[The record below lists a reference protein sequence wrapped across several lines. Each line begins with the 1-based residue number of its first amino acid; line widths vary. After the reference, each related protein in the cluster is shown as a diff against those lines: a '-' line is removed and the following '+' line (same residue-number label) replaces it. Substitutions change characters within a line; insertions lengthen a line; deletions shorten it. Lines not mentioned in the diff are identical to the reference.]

1 MQPHPIEPDPAKPT
15 ASEVITAE
23 GRQQTFLLYTLFCG
37 DLVKTAHSAGLTPA
51 TVGLMAEEGEWDEKI
66 SPILALRKSD
76 KPGDL
81 ERAINR
87 AINYVQAHRYR
98 KQLERVI
105 QYVTNI
111 SEGELRELLV
121 NNLKDKAGNVHKS
134 LSCRAFADLSSALE
148 KAHTLSYL
156 ALNDTS
162 SDRARRKE
170 EMDGGVMAATQMH
183 QQIAQAM
190 QDVAVASPKGALIE
204 AQAEL
209 AEEIRVQET
218 SPDAEPEKPD
228 EPLTPNIPPL
238 PSPPKKR
245 GPGDCPD

>member
-1 MQPHPIEPDPAKPT
+1 VNTKTNTSETCRPIEPDPAEKLPT
-15 ASEVITAE
+15 SSQIITAE
-23 GRQQTFLLYTLFCG
+23 GRNKTFLLYTVFCG
-37 DLVKTAHSAGLTPA
+37 DIVKTAHSLGITPA
-51 TVGLMAEEGEWDEKI
+51 SVAKMADEGGWDEKI
-66 SPILALRKSD
+66 SDILALRKSD

-98 KQLERVI
+98 MQLERVI
-105 QYVTNI
+105 QHI
-111 SEGELRELLV
+111 SGLTDGALTDLLV
-121 NNLKDKAGNVHKS
+121 SKVKDKLGNVHAS

-162 SDRARRKE
+162 TDRSRRKE

-190 QDVAVASPKGALIE
+190 SDIAIESPQTALE
-204 AQAEL
+204 EEQLRL
-209 AEEIRVQET
+209 AEEIRIQET
-218 SPDAEPEKPD
+218 SPDAAPEKTD
-228 EPLTPNIPPL
+228 EPLTPTIPEL
-238 PSPPKKR
+238 
-245 GPGDCPD
+245 